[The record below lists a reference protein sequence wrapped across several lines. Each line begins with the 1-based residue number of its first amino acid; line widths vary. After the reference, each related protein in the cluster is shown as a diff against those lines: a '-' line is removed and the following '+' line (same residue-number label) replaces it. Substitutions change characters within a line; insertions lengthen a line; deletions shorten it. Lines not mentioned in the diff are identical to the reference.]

1 MLYIDTVPAIE
12 LLHRIL
18 DVQEKSKKV
27 DDKLLKL
34 EELVEENA
42 LESELD
48 AILEEEFPNGADFSE
63 LMEFFDAD
71 IDEVYEKI
79 SAKNVG
85 VVTLPYAFELSTLR
99 GNPAHGDDIKFKD
112 DFFTII
118 PKEADKIVPHYLKA
132 GDAVTYNNV
141 FEFKTADERT
151 NFMNYLKTKAVRF
164 ILSLSKVDKNLLYGE
179 LNQIPWMDFTR
190 SYSDK
195 ELCKMWNIDEK
206 LWKFIDSHIPNYYPD
221 YHFDGFYQDK

>member
-71 IDEVYEKI
+71 IDEVYEKLEL
-79 SAKNVG
+79 VQYG
-85 VVTLPYAFELSTLR
+85 VEDEEDDEEPDE
-99 GNPAHGDDIKFKD
+99 GQGD
-112 DFFTII
+112 
-118 PKEADKIVPHYLKA
+118 Y
-132 GDAVTYNNV
+132 
-141 FEFKTADERT
+141 
-151 NFMNYLKTKAVRF
+151 
-164 ILSLSKVDKNLLYGE
+164 
-179 LNQIPWMDFTR
+179 
-190 SYSDK
+190 
-195 ELCKMWNIDEK
+195 
-206 LWKFIDSHIPNYYPD
+206 
-221 YHFDGFYQDK
+221 